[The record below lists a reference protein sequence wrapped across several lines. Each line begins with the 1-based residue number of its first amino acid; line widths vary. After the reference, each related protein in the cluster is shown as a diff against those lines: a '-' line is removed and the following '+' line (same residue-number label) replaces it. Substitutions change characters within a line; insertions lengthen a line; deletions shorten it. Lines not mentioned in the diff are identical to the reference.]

1 MKEHSWHSRDT
12 VEFSEFVY
20 LSRKRLQRAKC
31 SVFHVYAYS
40 LIPQRQPHT
49 EAGNRGE
56 NPWNPQCPKTGDS
69 ALESEAD
76 SFNKVLEACSKPGVT
91 GKA

>member
-20 LSRKRLQRAKC
+20 LSRKRLQRARC

-40 LIPQRQPHT
+40 LIPHRQPRT
-49 EAGNRGE
+49 DAGNRGE
-56 NPWNPQCPKTGDS
+56 NLQNPQCPKTGDS